1 MNDTITLRGWV
12 GTEPTVGLTRHN
24 TPYCRF
30 RMSVNDRRFDRERQ
44 SWVDNHTSW
53 YNIQCYGPMAENVAD
68 SVRKGHRL
76 IVMGR
81 LQIRN
86 FERADGTPGT
96 EADLIAASVG
106 HDLALGMGRWNRR
119 RDEPA
124 QLARG
129 AEAVAGVGIV
139 DPVTGEVA
147 AEGHAEDPFLGV
159 APDFG
164 EDAAFPSGEEAAAAY
179 GGEDQ
184 DGDLDGDQGVEGS
197 ADTGPGERLMSA

>member
-96 EADLIAASVG
+96 EADIIAAAVG

-119 RDEPA
+119 RDEPTP
-124 QLARG
+124 LARA
-129 AEAVAGVGIV
+129 AEAVDGVGVV

-147 AEGHAEDPFLGV
+147 AAGPAEEPFLEVPPDLGDEDAYPSGHESAED
-159 APDFG
+159 
-164 EDAAFPSGEEAAAAY
+164 Y
-179 GGEDQ
+179 GGADPEGR
-184 DGDLDGDQGVEGS
+184 DGAEGS
-197 ADTGPGERLMSA
+197 ADADPGERLMSA

>member
-96 EADLIAASVG
+96 EADIIAASVG

-124 QLARG
+124 PLAPT
-129 AEAVAGVGIV
+129 AEAVDGVGVV
-139 DPVTGEVA
+139 DPVTGEVGP
-147 AEGHAEDPFLGV
+147 EGQPEDPFLG
-159 APDFG
+159 APPDFG
-164 EDAAFPSGEEAAAAY
+164 EDGGLPGGHEEAAACT
-179 GGEDQ
+179 GGDP
-184 DGDLDGDQGVEGS
+184 DGERGGEGS
-197 ADTGPGERLMSA
+197 ADAGSGERLMSA